1 MKKITIYYNLTNT
14 PGRIIANSIKDVEF
28 EMKFNSLQIWGDWE
42 NDIIDTIND
51 NLSETLKKQLNC
63 KLKEIFFYKLY
74 DPLIEDN
81 YARFNKLI
89 YQLQLMEINNI

>member
-1 MKKITIYYNLTNT
+1 MIKQILKLMKKITIYYNLTNT

-63 KLKEIFFYKLY
+63 KMIWRQVLY
-74 DPLIEDN
+74 IQV
-81 YARFNKLI
+81 I
-89 YQLQLMEINNI
+89 S